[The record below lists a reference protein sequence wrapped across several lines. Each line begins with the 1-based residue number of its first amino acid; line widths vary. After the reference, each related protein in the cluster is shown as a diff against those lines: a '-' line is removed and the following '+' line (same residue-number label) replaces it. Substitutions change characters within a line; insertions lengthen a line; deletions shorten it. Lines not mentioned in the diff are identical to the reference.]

1 MKHTVYDRL
10 LKREIGHQRR
20 TYTDIRGIYGDK
32 HWVDDLDIVNEL
44 EGHNGCVNA
53 LSWSRSGR
61 LLASGSDDHRINIHS
76 YNPGSDT
83 DQFSLTTSIVTG
95 HRSNIFS
102 VKFMPYSN
110 DRTIVSATDDVRIF
124 DIEHSGH
131 SAYGSGSRRRSGGTR
146 PSIQQVRNAVTL
158 TGTETNERAF
168 RSHNDTVKRI
178 VTEDNPFYFL
188 TCSNDGDVRQ
198 WDVRQPSKMYP
209 PAQDDRLP
217 SWARDPDATDSVPP
231 PLISYSRY
239 GLDLNTVSCSPSQPH
254 YIALGGAHLHC
265 FLHDRRML
273 GRDKNRERG
282 SRLSSPSNWTD
293 DDEELLGQATQCVK
307 KFAPSGKQRMRRK
320 DGGHI
325 TACKISD
332 AHPNEL
338 IVSWS
343 QDYIYSFDIHRTPDA
358 REKVET
364 SKVVTGDVAG
374 RVKDKSRKRKRPKS
388 STQDSADRASSRQRT
403 QSVDEDLALRVRY
416 GNGQSE
422 DIRIGAPTSS
432 GMTQEELTELRG
444 TDHFRIAKTTVKI
457 RKRMFDLADYGE
469 PGLHLAYTSL
479 LGMTHS
485 ILSDMDDISRSW
497 GYPLDPDPVDVAV
510 QNKLRDDRSASRRF
524 VQAAGTLSRAMGG
537 QLLTG
542 SNSSSDA
549 AISQYFASIQHAPRE
564 RELPQHEQFGYD
576 FLKAILL
583 WLDSG
588 PGAVVEGFSSRS
600 GSDRMPIPQDSD
612 MDAIEEILIPY
623 LLDLASEDPVVNVDV
638 SKFMTDDVRVLFPT
652 EVDAVRA
659 FSQAISIP
667 FADLTGDEEDEDKPQ
682 YANQDRDAAKL
693 KWGHQIGRGI
703 LLNAARDI
711 KFAFVDRA
719 FGGRGISDSI
729 IRAEERA
736 LKEQQ
741 EDIDPIE
748 DEVEQPDAETGRAD
762 GVSELE
768 VASGSGS
775 GSERIPAEFEDLL
788 DEEGEE
794 GLGEE
799 EEEEEEEE
807 DDDDDESEDDDD
819 SDGDVEDEDEDE
831 EDEDSGSEDDEGLS
845 RTRSGR
851 MLWRSDFGR
860 RRDQR
865 VKVERDV
872 PCAPHTRVYTGH
884 CNVQTV
890 KDVNYFGLQDE
901 YVVSGSDSGH
911 VFIWDRKT
919 AQLVNILEGDGEVVN
934 VVQAHPYEPTLAVSG
949 IDHTIKIFSPD
960 TRDQSNARRGIGVQS
975 ADANGFSSINFT
987 RRRRPSRPEPD
998 VRAGDDEALSDDD
1011 GEYALSGLKS
1021 RKRMHQAYQITSKND
1036 MDRRGGQDSGFISEA
1051 VLAQLARHIAANQGG
1066 AGGAG
1071 DGEERPIIITEDE
1084 CSVM

>member
-10 LKREIGHQRR
+10 LKREVGNERR

-44 EGHNGCVNA
+44 EGHTGCVNA

-76 YNPGSDT
+76 YNPGSSSE
-83 DQFSLTTSIVTG
+83 QFSLTTSIVTG

-110 DRTIVSATDDVRIF
+110 DRTIVSATDDIRIF

-131 SAYGSGSRRRSGGTR
+131 SAYGSASRHRAGGTR
-146 PSIQQVRNAVTL
+146 SSIHRVRDAVTL
-158 TGTETNERAF
+158 TNVQTNERAF
-168 RSHNDTVKRI
+168 RSHSDTVKRI

-198 WDVRQPSKMYP
+198 WDVRQPSKTYP
-209 PAQDDRLP
+209 PVQDGRLP

-282 SRLSSPSNWTD
+282 SRLSSPGNWTE

-307 KFAPSGKQRMRRK
+307 KFAPSGKQRMKRN

-332 AHPNEL
+332 AQPNEL

-343 QDYIYSFDIHRTPDA
+343 QDHIYSFDIHRTPDA
-358 REKVET
+358 REEPKTPRV
-364 SKVVTGDVAG
+364 SAGDSTG
-374 RVKDKSRKRKRPKS
+374 RVKDKSRKRKRPRS
-388 STQDSADRASSRQRT
+388 SAQEAADRAGSRQRT
-403 QSVDEDLALRVRY
+403 ESAHDDLALRVRY

-422 DIRIGAPTSS
+422 DIRIEAPTSNGLS
-432 GMTQEELTELRG
+432 QEELNELRG
-444 TDHFRIAKTTVKI
+444 TDHFRIARTTVKI
-457 RKRMFDLADYGE
+457 KKRIFGLGDMGE
-469 PGLHLAYTSL
+469 SGLHLAYTSL
-479 LGMTHS
+479 LGLAHS
-485 ILSDMDDISRSW
+485 ILPDMDDISATW
-497 GYPLDPDPVDVAV
+497 GYPMDPDPVDVAV
-510 QNKLRDDRSASRRF
+510 QNKLRDDRAASRRF
-524 VQAAGTLSRAMGG
+524 TQAAGTLSRLMGG

-542 SNSSSDA
+542 SSASSDA
-549 AISQYFASIQHAPRE
+549 GISQYFASIQHAPRE

-576 FLKAILL
+576 FLKAIVL

-600 GSDRMPIPQDSD
+600 GSDRLPIPQDSD
-612 MDAIEEILIPY
+612 MDAIEDILIPY
-623 LLDLASEDPVVNVDV
+623 LLDLASDDPIVNVDV
-638 SKFMTDDVRVLFPT
+638 SKFMTDDVRVLFPS
-652 EVDAVRA
+652 EIDAVRA
-659 FSQAISIP
+659 FSRAIQTP
-667 FADLTGDEEDEDKPQ
+667 FTDLTGGEEDGDKSGPAFQ
-682 YANQDRDAAKL
+682 SRDAAKL
-693 KWGHQIGRGI
+693 RWGHQIGRGI
-703 LLNAARDI
+703 LLNASRNV
-711 KFAFVDRA
+711 KFSFVDRA
-719 FGGRGISDSI
+719 FGGKGISDSQ

-741 EDIDPIE
+741 EDIDPVE
-748 DEVEQPDAETGRAD
+748 DKMEQLSAEIARAD
-762 GVSELE
+762 AISDLEAAASSSRSENGPDMSAHAT
-768 VASGSGS
+768 V
-775 GSERIPAEFEDLL
+775 EDLL
-788 DEEGEE
+788 GMEDD
-794 GLGEE
+794 
-799 EEEEEEEE
+799 EE
-807 DDDDDESEDDDD
+807 DDDDEEENDENDEEEDEDEDD
-819 SDGDVEDEDEDE
+819 SDGDVEDEEEQDTQSEDE
-831 EDEDSGSEDDEGLS
+831 EGLS

-860 RRDQR
+860 RKFQR
-865 VKVERDV
+865 EKVERDI

-884 CNVQTV
+884 CNVKTV

-901 YVVSGSDSGH
+901 YVVSGSDCGH

-934 VVQAHPYEPTLAVSG
+934 VVQGHPYEPTMAVSG

-960 TRDQSNARRGIGVQS
+960 IRDQKNARRGVGVHS
-975 ADANGFSSINFT
+975 VDTNGFSSINLS
-987 RRRRPSRPEPD
+987 RRRRPSRSEAQ
-998 VRAGDDEALSDDD
+998 VEASDDEALSESE
-1011 GEYALSGLKS
+1011 GEYAGNGLKS
-1021 RKRMHQAYQITSKND
+1021 RKRMQRAYQITSKND
-1036 MDRRGGQDSGFISEA
+1036 MDRKGGRDDYFISSA
-1051 VLAQLARHIAANQGG
+1051 VFAQLARHIAANQGG
-1066 AGGAG
+1066 EG
-1071 DGEERPIIITEDE
+1071 DMGEDQDGPIVITEDN